1 MLTFSQ
7 FPNKTQPKKI
17 HQWRDLSE
25 RKPIRRSGGF
35 DKWVRRSGGFDKWVR
50 QSGGFISVVRLARCE
65 WVRRQSGASGFE
77 NDGEMISSV
86 VQRSLYSLFFLSLS
100 LSLRMVQKWQD
111 NLDDR

>member
-35 DKWVRRSGGFDKWVR
+35 DKWVRRSGGF
-50 QSGGFISVVRLARCE
+50 ISVVRLARCE

-77 NDGEMISSV
+77 NDGETISSV

-100 LSLRMVQKWQD
+100 LSLRMV
-111 NLDDR
+111 